1 MRTVEPVAAEDQRA
15 QVGQVAQGGRHGAVE
30 LRGLQDKR
38 DDVEVSADDA
48 VPEGEVARAV
58 PGRVAHWP
66 AVDAPSPVVPR
77 ECCLQCLSV
86 SAGSPYSSYHCRFIA
101 Q

>member
-1 MRTVEPVAAEDQRA
+1 MRTVEPIAAKDQRA

-30 LRGLQDKR
+30 LRGLQDER
-38 DDVEVSADDA
+38 DDVEFSADDT

-66 AVDAPSPVVPR
+66 AMDAPSPVIPR
-77 ECCLQCLSV
+77 EGCLRCLSV
-86 SAGSPYSSYHCRFIA
+86 SAGSQTSSYHC
-101 Q
+101 